1 MDIILNGELA
11 KKYGVNSAIFIR
23 NLYYWISKNAC
34 NGKHYYD
41 GRYWAYNSIEAF
53 AKNLDFWSEGQIRR
67 IIDNLKKAGVLLVGN
82 FNDHKYDRTVWYSLS
97 DEIFEFY
104 GENLPQTP
112 EKSDMSKSTNGFAE
126 NDRCICRNQQMDL
139 PKSANAFDEND
150 RPIPKEIPNII
161 PKDNPPI
168 SPHEKDEDWKNAWEA
183 FIEMRKKKKSPLTDR
198 AKTLIFNKLKPYS
211 KNEQVEMLNEAIIHN
226 WLSVYPRDL
235 PKGNKE
241 NSWEGVTRL

>member
-112 EKSDMSKSTNGFAE
+112 EKSMCRNRQMDLLKTTDAFVEISKW
-126 NDRCICRNQQMDL
+126 ICRNQQMHLTKTTDL
-139 PKSANAFDEND
+139 YQ
-150 RPIPKEIPNII
+150 
-161 PKDNPPI
+161 
-168 SPHEKDEDWKNAWEA
+168 
-183 FIEMRKKKKSPLTDR
+183 KKYQ
-198 AKTLIFNKLKPYS
+198 I
-211 KNEQVEMLNEAIIHN
+211 
-226 WLSVYPRDL
+226 
-235 PKGNKE
+235 
-241 NSWEGVTRL
+241 